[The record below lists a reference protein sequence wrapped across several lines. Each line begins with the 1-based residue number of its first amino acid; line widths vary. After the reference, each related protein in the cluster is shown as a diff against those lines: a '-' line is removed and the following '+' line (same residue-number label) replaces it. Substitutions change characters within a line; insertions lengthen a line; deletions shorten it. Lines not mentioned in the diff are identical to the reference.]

1 MRDAGLKKIVVVTDD
16 HRDAIRKH
24 LNLAFPN
31 DEIRLVCSARYVK
44 AENRESLVAAVDL
57 IERSDFLGVE
67 VNTVYLPKS
76 CGESVRRS

>member
-44 AENRESLVAAVDL
+44 AENRESLVAAGDRVDSRVDSPNAL
-57 IERSDFLGVE
+57 CRV
-67 VNTVYLPKS
+67 VPH
-76 CGESVRRS
+76 RQA